1 MDRSVSDLHK
11 KNILRESI
19 IKITEEQQISWSD
32 VKKKVSQ
39 GDITYTLAL
48 NIAKRKI
55 EGRFIERPLS

>member
-48 NIAKRKI
+48 NLAKRKI